1 MKTPPRRIYMTIF
14 DVMPTWV
21 VYVLT
26 GIILLIP
33 VIVIGGVITLIILLI
48 KYLYKKTKEK

>member
-1 MKTPPRRIYMTIF
+1 MTIF